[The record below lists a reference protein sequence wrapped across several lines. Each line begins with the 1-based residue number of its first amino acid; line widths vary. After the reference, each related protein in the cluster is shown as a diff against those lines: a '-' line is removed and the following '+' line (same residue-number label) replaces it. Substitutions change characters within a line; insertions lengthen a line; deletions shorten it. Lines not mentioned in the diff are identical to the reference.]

1 MGWNW
6 KIAQFSIPRIV
17 CVHTRYL
24 RDVTNPCVGCR
35 YLRILRQSW
44 SLLLWQNVKSAATS
58 RFANASDL
66 ALLMSR
72 FHRTFSTYF
81 KKLPYVPVLMYWYLL
96 TRRLR
101 RLYTAVV
108 WRVYGGSHAEVALCS
123 ARILISTP
131 CEQRYYSGIAV
142 VFLISSGGMGR
153 KNNLVSAH

>member
-35 YLRILRQSW
+35 YLRILRQCW

-66 ALLMSR
+66 VLLMSG

-81 KKLPYVPVLMYWYLL
+81 KNCHMCRHLCIGTCSLW
-96 TRRLR
+96 
-101 RLYTAVV
+101 RLYMAVV
-108 WRVYGGSHAEVALCS
+108 WRLYGGSHAEVTLCS
-123 ARILISTP
+123 AGILISTP
-131 CEQRYYSGIAV
+131 CEQWYYSGIAV